1 MPTIPFSD
9 SAIATSDASGNVT
22 FQNFQLPRV
31 SMWRT
36 GSLSV
41 VASNGAPVVPATVLP
56 VTWRV
61 FVGATIWGGWYNDQP
76 SNLVQTNGPPL
87 KVTGSNLAASTS
99 YQCIF
104 TGYDSDAPPPLS
116 PLPVPAPP
124 AAASRTIVSNAV
136 PLGFTVVQ
144 IGSDQPVI
152 VGTSLEI
159 FEALVGPFGGGPG
172 GAVRLQI
179 LWSVDG
185 TFVDPIEYDFDIA
198 LNASMR
204 GLVLPNLAPFV
215 RFNALRSVGATQL
228 SLTVFTGLAPIV
240 RPPIT
245 PNGVLLTAQG
255 NIGPNAQVSIPFLYP
270 YTGPAVLSVI
280 LQNAT
285 GAAGTHAFWVDC
297 NGTNYQGTSFS
308 WAHAIVDY
316 VSDNNTVQAAIIEP
330 RTIHVPPLINSV
342 VLNSQNPNTL
352 GYTVSVV
359 PLGP

>member
-9 SAIATSDASGNVT
+9 SCIASSDTAGNIT
-22 FQNFQLPRV
+22 FQSFQLPRV
-31 SMWRT
+31 NMWRT

-41 VASNGAPVVPATVLP
+41 VASNGTPVVPATVLP
-56 VTWRV
+56 VTWRA

-87 KVTGSNLAASTS
+87 KVTGTNLAPSTS

-124 AAASRTIVSNAV
+124 AAASRSIVSNAV

-159 FEALVGPFGGGPG
+159 FEALVGPYGGGPG

-185 TFVDPIEYDFDIA
+185 
-198 LNASMR
+198 R
-204 GLVLPNLAPFV
+204 LVLPNLAPFV

-228 SLTVFTGLAPIV
+228 SLTVFTGLAPIT

-255 NIGPNAQVSIPFLYP
+255 NLAGNGVVSIPFLYP
-270 YTGPAVLSVI
+270 YTGPAVLSVL

-285 GAAGTHAFWVDC
+285 GAVGTHAFWVDC

-316 VSDNNTVQAAIIEP
+316 VSDNNTIQAAIIEP

-342 VLNSQNPNTL
+342 VLTSQNPNTV

>member
-1 MPTIPFSD
+1 MTIIPFSD
-9 SAIATSDASGNVT
+9 SAVAKSDASGNIT
-22 FQNFQLPRV
+22 FKNFQQPRLN
-31 SMWRT
+31 MWRT
-36 GSLSV
+36 GSLSI
-41 VASNGAPVVPATVLP
+41 VASDGSPVVPATVLP
-56 VTWRV
+56 VTWLA
-61 FVGATIWGGWYNDQP
+61 FVGATTWGGWYNAQP
-76 SNLVQTNGPPL
+76 SNLVQTNGPPV
-87 KVTGSNLAASTS
+87 KVTGSNLAASTN

-124 AAASRTIVSNAV
+124 PSTPRTIVSNAV
-136 PLGFTVVQ
+136 PLGFAVVQ

-198 LNASMR
+198 LAANMR

-215 RFNALRSVGATQL
+215 RFNALRSVGATQM

-255 NIGPNAQVSIPFLYP
+255 NIGPNAGLTIPFLYP
-270 YTGPAVLSVI
+270 YVGPAVLSVL
-280 LQNAT
+280 LQNLT

-316 VSDNNTVQAAIIEP
+316 VSDNNTVQAAVIQP
-330 RTIHVPPLINSV
+330 RLIHVPPLINSIT
-342 VLNSQNPNTL
+342 LTSQNPNTL